1 MKNRNVVIG
10 VGIAVLLYFLWSRS
24 QKKSTASSQAISDS
38 KDTTDDGGTTSDI
51 GSTNDTT
58 SNTGN
63 TTPTTTVTET
73 KLDTSGI
80 PKECINGFELNG
92 KKYFI
97 KDNKFQKE

>member
-24 QKKSTASSQAISDS
+24 QKKSTVSSQAISDS
-38 KDTTDDGGTTSDI
+38 KDTTTDI

-63 TTPTTTVTET
+63 TNQTTTVTET

-97 KDNKFQKE
+97 KDNKFQKQ